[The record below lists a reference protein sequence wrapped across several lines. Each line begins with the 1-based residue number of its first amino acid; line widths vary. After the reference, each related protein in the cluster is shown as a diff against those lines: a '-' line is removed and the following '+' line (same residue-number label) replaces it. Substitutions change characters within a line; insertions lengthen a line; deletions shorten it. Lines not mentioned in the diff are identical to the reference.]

1 MKWILPVL
9 LMMFLSCKSKVDE
22 KLVAQ
27 RLDRNNELLEKQVNL
42 LRKNFVLTSAD
53 GNGNPAR
60 ALYESSELWMKNLKM
75 ELENFQ
81 NANQS
86 TELFLIVINRFNDS
100 MKVHSALLI
109 DWSLEPL
116 SSDQNEL
123 LRSWKHNNYLLLE
136 LAIIEK
142 CLELYEVKSKSA
154 SGSLQPVIYSSQ
166 FYQVKQGKNAIFDVA
181 FKSKKPE
188 LVEIK
193 IRKATL
199 NGKYINLKDI
209 EVDRY
214 TQRFILLSLQKGNYQ
229 IEGNLIL
236 VNERGEK
243 ESYPFTEKFHV
254 D

>member
-1 MKWILPVL
+1 MKWIVAL
-9 LMMFLSCKSKVDE
+9 LLFMLFSCEEVVDE
-22 KLVAQ
+22 KVVAE

-42 LRKNFVLTSAD
+42 LRKTFVLTSAD
-53 GNGNPAR
+53 ENGNPAR
-60 ALYESSELWMKNLKM
+60 ALYENSEIWMHHLQE
-75 ELENFQ
+75 ELEKYQ
-81 NANQS
+81 NAEQS
-86 TELFLIVINRFNDS
+86 ADLFRVVINRFNDS
-100 MKVHSALLI
+100 MKVHSGLLI
-109 DWSLEPL
+109 DWSPEPL
-116 SSDQNEL
+116 KSDQNEL
-123 LRSWKHNNYLLLE
+123 LRSWKQNNYLLLE

-142 CLELYEVKSKSA
+142 CMELYEVKSKSA
-154 SGSLQPVIYSSQ
+154 SRSLKPVIYSAQ
-166 FYQVKQGKNAIFDVA
+166 FYQVKKGKNAIFDVA

-199 NGKYINLKDI
+199 DGKRIDLKNI

-214 TQRFILLSLQKGNYQ
+214 TQRFILLSLQKGDYR
-229 IEGNLIL
+229 IEGDLIL